1 MGDIMKR
8 AGAIF
13 LIGFA
18 SILSVLAAVGGMGA
32 VIKIDSTKNSGAFI
46 ASDTAIN
53 DDIDFLPFDTD
64 EPSLPQS
71 SSTQTGSTPSN
82 SPTQSVTVLT
92 PNDALGKVYN
102 KFLTPYNA
110 GLQYDNIYIKNSTG
124 LDIDLKQEL
133 KTGSKIKL
141 RKSSVPQ
148 VLIVHTH
155 ATEGFMS
162 GERDYYTKSD
172 VFNTTDC
179 SKNVVRLGDI
189 VSGILEKGGIGV
201 IHNTTLHD
209 GESYTGSYSRAEK
222 TITETLKKYPTIKVV
237 IDIHRDSV
245 AQNSTDRVRPVVEIN
260 GKNAAQ
266 VMLVMGSNT
275 GSVSG
280 FSKWRE
286 NFRLAIKYQQ
296 TLENMYPGLAR
307 AMHFASKKYN
317 QHLTTGSM
325 LLEIG
330 TDVNTLEQAEYS
342 AELAANALLSVL
354 KTLQ

>member
-13 LIGFA
+13 LIGFV
-18 SILSVLAAVGGMGA
+18 SVLSVLAAVGGMGFFM
-32 VIKIDSTKNSGAFI
+32 KIDQAKNNSTIFTSNTKYDNS
-46 ASDTAIN
+46 IN
-53 DDIDFLPFDTD
+53 FLPFDIENENLT
-64 EPSLPQS
+64 S
-71 SSTQTGSTPSN
+71 SDIVSSN
-82 SPTQSVTVLT
+82 SQITQPPTSVAVLT
-92 PNDALGKVYN
+92 PSDAIGKVYT

-110 GLQYDNIYIKNSTG
+110 GLKLDNIYIKNSTG
-124 LDIDLKQEL
+124 LNIDLNKEL
-133 KTGSKIKL
+133 KAGSKIKL
-141 RKSSVPQ
+141 RKSTVAQ

-162 GERDYYTKSD
+162 GERDYYTEQD

-179 SKNVVRLGDI
+179 SKNVVRLGEIMKD
-189 VSGILEKGGIGV
+189 VLNKGGIGV

-209 GESYTGSYSRAEK
+209 HTSYSGSYSRAEK

-245 AQNSTDRVRPVVEIN
+245 SQNSTDRVRPIVNIN

-280 FSKWRE
+280 FDNWRE

-296 TLENMYPGLAR
+296 TMENMYPGLAR

-342 AELAANALLSVL
+342 ATLAANALLKVL
-354 KTLQ
+354 QSLQ